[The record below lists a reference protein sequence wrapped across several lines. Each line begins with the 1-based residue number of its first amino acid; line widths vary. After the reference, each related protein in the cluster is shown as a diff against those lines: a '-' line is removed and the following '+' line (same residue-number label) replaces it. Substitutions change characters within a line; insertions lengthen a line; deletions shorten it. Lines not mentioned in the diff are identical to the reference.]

1 MALTFDKP
9 LLNPRKEFEARF
21 KNIYTFSKF
30 FDQLDIDRKKEL
42 ITLHNSF
49 LTGET
54 LGEDS
59 RESLLK
65 IESILLQTAYLYV
78 QKRLSLPPAQAIAKV
93 RNGTI

>member
-1 MALTFDKP
+1 MTRTFDKP

-30 FDQLDIDRKKEL
+30 FDQLHIDRRKEL
-42 ITLHNSF
+42 LMLHNDF

-54 LGEDS
+54 LGEYS

-65 IESILLQTAYLYV
+65 IESILLQTAYLDV
-78 QKRLSLPPAQAIAKV
+78 QKRLSLSPAQAIAKV